1 MPAVSDIGERRSGGR
16 GSTVLAALLLGS
28 PRWHRGPA
36 PFVRRSRQILGDTGK
51 NKNPLQS
58 IKEDT
63 GTGKTQGAFW
73 LQSLVNDAF
82 HGKGFHIIEE
92 YLQQK
97 ESHVPQKYNHLLLH
111 HIDRLINEELD
122 KNEFWNCSLLLK
134 CIQRFFK
141 DDPDQEEPLLIQQG
155 LIPKMVS
162 WFETVTGFLMTNIMA
177 SDALLTTALG
187 DFLDTALVISR
198 HSRKGAIQ
206 MLDSFI
212 RNLGFLVAESTVK
225 PSIQQEALSTL
236 NCILDAVPRE
246 ERRKLSSAEGT
257 RSLMKELARTILTVG
272 DYSQQVALAEAL
284 CRLTTGTLRNELALQ
299 WFDDAVLA
307 EAFQEIKNREFETD
321 CRQFLNFLN
330 NRLGDR
336 RRVYSFPCL
345 AAFAD
350 AQEMRKPADEK
361 LEEFWIDFNL
371 GSQSV
376 TFYIDNR
383 ESALW
388 EPVQLVKEAV
398 AKFSIMEN
406 DRMKMLVVYL
416 KESIIISKKEAKTI
430 EIHFDRQ
437 LGISEASV
445 RALGEEK
452 QVAALSTP
460 VLIKVSPG
468 LEKEDGD
475 IPSSHKRET
484 EHTEESTILPEP
496 VDAEDRCLITRSFNV
511 QSEPA
516 VSKGS
521 WEKKQTHTEDHS
533 PEKPKSPNP
542 KQVTSK
548 HEYPS
553 DMQEPSIQT
562 RASKVNDTKD
572 DSAFERDGEQDR
584 RMPFNYRKH
593 HFSESNEDSSSSTS
607 ERSWTQN
614 YKRKSLRTYSHGRKP
629 RVRSLRILPLSPV
642 SGGRGGE
649 KYQAELTPVWK
660 GISRQNDTILPNFS
674 ETKLQSTSVILTPEA
689 STQKIEF
696 LSPHSSDSLSS
707 LEHPEVEE
715 NIPQIE
721 SRESFMENSS
731 FKHKLENSEH
741 RETPDGSIA
750 APKQSRLEDAPGSP
764 IVTGISTLSQED
776 VPEKATCSALKAA
789 LEHFT
794 RDLKRKFEL
803 KQKEIPLSSEKAK
816 EVPGCLVRLW
826 NQIYTFRLNK
836 LESFHSSV
844 LQELSNLEKDLQAL
858 KYLEEDAVEFW
869 EKQSANLQSFCDQ
882 QALRFSS
889 TQSS

>member
-1 MPAVSDIGERRSGGR
+1 MSTDI
-16 GSTVLAALLLGS
+16 LLFY
-28 PRWHRGPA
+28 R
-36 PFVRRSRQILGDTGK
+36 
-51 NKNPLQS
+51 
-58 IKEDT
+58 
-63 GTGKTQGAFW
+63 
-73 LQSLVNDAF
+73 
-82 HGKGFHIIEE
+82 FHIIEE

-155 LIPKMVS
+155 LIPKII
-162 WFETVTGFLMTNIMA
+162 TGFLMTNIMA

-187 DFLDTALVISR
+187 DFLDTALVR
-198 HSRKGAIQ
+198 MGRFKGRWAIQ

-336 RRVYSFPCL
+336 RRFLITSAEILP
-345 AAFAD
+345 
-350 AQEMRKPADEK
+350 QMRKPADEK

-452 QVAALSTP
+452 QVAALS
-460 VLIKVSPG
+460 VSLSLSLSVSLFSPG

-521 WEKKQTHTEDHS
+521 WEKKAGNLWPAGST
-533 PEKPKSPNP
+533 K
-542 KQVTSK
+542 VTSK

-562 RASKVNDTKD
+562 RASK
-572 DSAFERDGEQDR
+572 
-584 RMPFNYRKH
+584 FNYRKH

-696 LSPHSSDSLSS
+696 KLYLHETMAYSVDKMLQYHFLV
-707 LEHPEVEE
+707 LQLCILAYYIYICLYFVF
-715 NIPQIE
+715 QIE

-794 RDLKRKFEL
+794 RDLKRKFEVSL

-858 KYLEEDAVEFW
+858 KYLEEDAVASSFVPSLGIKTTFSMKIKGNMECLVKIFVPFQEFW

-882 QALRFSS
+882 QALRYLKNCSF
-889 TQSS
+889 

>member
-1 MPAVSDIGERRSGGR
+1 MPA
-16 GSTVLAALLLGS
+16 
-28 PRWHRGPA
+28 
-36 PFVRRSRQILGDTGK
+36 K
-51 NKNPLQS
+51 NENSLQS
-58 IKEDT
+58 VKEDT
-63 GTGKTQGAFW
+63 GTGKIQGAFW

-97 ESHVPQKYNHLLLH
+97 ESHVSQKHNHLLLH
-111 HIDRLINEELD
+111 HLDRLINEELD

-141 DDPDQEEPLLIQQG
+141 DDPDQDEPLLIQQG

-162 WFETVTGFLMTNIMA
+162 WFETVTGFLMTNDMA
-177 SDALLTTALG
+177 SDALLTAAVG

-198 HSRKGAIQ
+198 HSRKGTIQ

-212 RNLGFLVAESTVK
+212 RSLGFLVAEGTLK

-236 NCILDAVPRE
+236 NCILDTVPRE

-257 RSLMKELARTILTVG
+257 HSLMKELARTILTVG

-284 CRLTTGTLRNELALQ
+284 CRMTAGTVRNELALQ

-398 AKFSIMEN
+398 AKFSIMES
-406 DRMKMLVVYL
+406 DRMKMFVVYL

-445 RALGEEK
+445 RALGEDK
-452 QVAALSTP
+452 QVDSFQIP

-468 LEKEDGD
+468 LEKEDGK
-475 IPSSHKRET
+475 IPSSHERET
-484 EHTEESTILPEP
+484 EHTEESTILLEP
-496 VDAEDRCLITRSFNV
+496 MDAEDDRCLITRSFNV
-511 QSEPA
+511 QPEPA

-521 WEKKQTHTEDHS
+521 WEKKQTHTEDCS
-533 PEKPKSPNP
+533 PEKPKPPNP

-548 HEYPS
+548 HEYPL
-553 DMQEPSIQT
+553 DVQEPSIQT
-562 RASKVNDTKD
+562 LPSKVNNTKD
-572 DSAFERDGEQDR
+572 DSAFERAGEQDR
-584 RMPFNYRKH
+584 RMLFNYRKH
-593 HFSESNEDSSSSTS
+593 HFSESSEDSSSSTS
-607 ERSWTQN
+607 EHSWTQN
-614 YKRKSLRTYSHGRKP
+614 YKQKSLRTYSHGRKP

-642 SGGRGGE
+642 RGGRAGG
-649 KYQAELTPVWK
+649 KDQAELTPVWK
-660 GISRQNDTILPNFS
+660 GISKQNDAILPNFS
-674 ETKLQSTSVILTPEA
+674 ETKLQSSSVLLTSEA

-707 LEHPEVEE
+707 LEPPEVEE
-715 NIPQIE
+715 NIPQIVN
-721 SRESFMENSS
+721 RDSFMENSS
-731 FKHKLENSEH
+731 FKHKLENSQQ

-750 APKQSRLEDAPGSP
+750 APKQSRLEDAPRSP

-776 VPEKATCSALKAA
+776 VPENANSSALKTA
-789 LEHFT
+789 LENFT
-794 RDLKRKFEL
+794 RDLKRRFEVSL

-826 NQIYTFRLNK
+826 NQIYTCRLNR
-836 LESFHSSV
+836 LESFLSSV
-844 LQELSNLEKDLQAL
+844 LQELSNLEKDLQDL
-858 KYLEEDAVEFW
+858 KYLEEDAVASSFLVLSLGRKMTFSRKKGSMECLVKIFVPFQEFW
-869 EKQSANLQSFCDQ
+869 EKQSADLQSFCDQ
-882 QALRFSS
+882 QALRYL
-889 TQSS
+889 

>member
-1 MPAVSDIGERRSGGR
+1 MCKSR
-16 GSTVLAALLLGS
+16 TVNQ
-28 PRWHRGPA
+28 A
-36 PFVRRSRQILGDTGK
+36 P
-51 NKNPLQS
+51 PLD
-58 IKEDT
+58 EN
-63 GTGKTQGAFW
+63 

-111 HIDRLINEELD
+111 HLDRLINEELD

-162 WFETVTGFLMTNIMA
+162 WFETVTGFLMTNVMA

-198 HSRKGAIQ
+198 HSRKGKIQ

-212 RNLGFLVAESTVK
+212 CNLGFLVAEGTVK

-236 NCILDAVPRE
+236 NCILDTVPRE

-284 CRLTTGTLRNELALQ
+284 CRMTTGTLRNELALQ

-406 DRMKMLVVYL
+406 DRMKMFVVYL

-445 RALGEEK
+445 RALGEDK
-452 QVAALSTP
+452 QVTSFQTP
-460 VLIKVSPG
+460 VLIKVPPG
-468 LEKEDGD
+468 LEKEEGETL
-475 IPSSHKRET
+475 SHERKT
-484 EHTEESTILPEP
+484 EHTEESTILLESL
-496 VDAEDRCLITRSFNV
+496 DAEDDRCLITRSFNV
-511 QSEPA
+511 QSQPA

-521 WEKKQTHTEDHS
+521 WEKQQTHTEDRS
-533 PEKPKSPNP
+533 PEKPKPPNL

-553 DMQEPSIQT
+553 DVQEPSIQT
-562 RASKVNDTKD
+562 RPSKVNDTKD

-607 ERSWTQN
+607 ERSWTQD

-642 SGGRGGE
+642 SGGRAGE
-649 KYQAELTPVWK
+649 KDQAELTPVWK

-674 ETKLQSTSVILTPEA
+674 ETKLQSSSVLLTPEA
-689 STQKIEF
+689 STQKIDSAATIINHT
-696 LSPHSSDSLSS
+696 LLPDLVSARGRALHAVHAVTCLHVSPRPTPLTVSDIA
-707 LEHPEVEE
+707 
-715 NIPQIE
+715 N
-721 SRESFMENSS
+721 RESFMENSN

-764 IVTGISTLSQED
+764 IVTGISTSSQED
-776 VPEKATCSALKAA
+776 VPENATSSALKTA

-803 KQKEIPLSSEKAK
+803 KQEEIPLSSEKAK

-826 NQIYTFRLNK
+826 NQIYTCRLNK

-858 KYLEEDAVEFW
+858 KYLEEDAAEFW
-869 EKQSANLQSFCDQ
+869 EKQSADLQSFCDQ